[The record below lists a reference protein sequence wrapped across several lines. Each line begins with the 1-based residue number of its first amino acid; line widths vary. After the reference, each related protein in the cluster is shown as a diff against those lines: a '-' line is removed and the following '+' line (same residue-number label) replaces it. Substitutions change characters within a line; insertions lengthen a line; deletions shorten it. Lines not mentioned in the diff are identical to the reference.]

1 MEPVWVEA
9 SSDMVS
15 SGSIM
20 PLPRAPRNTSTWSL
34 VIQKQK
40 MLDGIYASAE
50 SGSAVDTG

>member
-1 MEPVWVEA
+1 MEPIWIEA

-20 PLPRAPRNTSTWSL
+20 PLLRAPRNTSTWSL